1 MSRYYLQCALSEDL
15 ADWPD
20 QRIWDEIRLRL
31 RDLTIVNDTVH
42 DKDIVTLRSVVH
54 VPMQHRNLFLA
65 GNAAHVAPT
74 GPAATGRRLE
84 SRVGRWG
91 AGHANIAA
99 TLIGRS
105 IRGGA
110 GSALSCWKIDDK
122 KQSPGSLRGGLRQF
136 DALYDSKRFR
146 V

>member
-42 DKDIVTLRSVVH
+42 DKDIVKLRSAVH
-54 VPMQHRNLFLA
+54 VLMQDRNLFLA
-65 GNAAHVAPT
+65 GDAAHLAPVAPT

-84 SRVGRWG
+84 SHVGRWERR
-91 AGHANIAA
+91 ACKHRCNPNREKHFAEARAA
-99 TLIGRS
+99 R
-105 IRGGA
+105 
-110 GSALSCWKIDDK
+110 
-122 KQSPGSLRGGLRQF
+122 
-136 DALYDSKRFR
+136 
-146 V
+146 